1 MKKSKPKMYK
11 YTQPIYPTEDLIVI
25 VTDDYTN
32 LKDIDFKDEDGASLD
47 GMKPSWTAFT
57 IVNGY
62 YKKKPCLAVVLNT
75 KAIKREQKYY
85 NKYMTYDVFTHES
98 VHVAHS
104 LLSEAGLQLSNETEE
119 SYAYVAGWVS
129 RCLAESYN
137 KK

>member
-1 MKKSKPKMYK
+1 MKKSKPKIFK

-25 VTDDYTN
+25 VTDDYSN
-32 LKDIDFKDEDGASLD
+32 LKDIDFRDDDNNPLE
-47 GMKPSWTAFT
+47 GMKPSWSAFT
-57 IVNGY
+57 VVNGY
-62 YKKKPCLAVVLNT
+62 YKKKPCLAVVLYT
-75 KAIKREQKYY
+75 KTIKSEQKNYS
-85 NKYMTYDVFTHES
+85 KYITYDVFTHES
-98 VHVAHS
+98 VHVTHS

>member
-1 MKKSKPKMYK
+1 MKKSKPKIYK
-11 YTQPIYPTEDLIVI
+11 YSQPIYPIDDLVVI
-25 VTDDYTN
+25 VTDDYSN
-32 LKDIDFKDEDGASLD
+32 LKDIDLKDEDGTDLEST
-47 GMKPSWTAFT
+47 KSSWTAFT
-57 IVNGY
+57 VVNGY
-62 YKKKPCLAVVLNT
+62 YKKVPCLAVVLNT

-85 NKYMTYDVFTHES
+85 NKYMDYDVFTHES

-104 LLSEAGLQLSNETEE
+104 LLSGAGLQLSNETEE

>member
-1 MKKSKPKMYK
+1 MKKSKPKIYK

-32 LKDIDFKDEDGASLD
+32 LKDIDFKDEDGTSLD

-75 KAIKREQKYY
+75 KVIKREQKYY
-85 NKYMTYDVFTHES
+85 SKYMTYDVFTHES

-104 LLSEAGLQLSNETEE
+104 LLSEAGLQLTNETEE